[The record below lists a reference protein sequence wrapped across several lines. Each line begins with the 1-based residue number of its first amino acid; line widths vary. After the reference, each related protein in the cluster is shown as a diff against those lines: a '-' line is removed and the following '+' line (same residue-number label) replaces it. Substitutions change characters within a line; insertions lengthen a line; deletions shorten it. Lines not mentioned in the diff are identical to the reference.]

1 MSSARPR
8 YVCSAPARGVLVPV
22 AALLPLAACA
32 AQRGDSGIRIVHRPP
47 AEFCRG
53 TARSI
58 AVDRYGMKR
67 DGVSI
72 KRALEQ
78 NGGVAPIDAI
88 TKAIYSR
95 DLMSEAEAADA
106 GTAACL
112 RYFR

>member
-8 YVCSAPARGVLVPV
+8 YVCSALTAGAFLCA
-22 AALLPLAACA
+22 AALLSLAACA
-32 AQRGDSGIRIVHRPP
+32 AQRSDSGIRIVHRSPH
-47 AEFCRG
+47 EFCRD

-72 KRALEQ
+72 KKALEQ
-78 NGGVAPIDAI
+78 NGGVAVIDAI

-95 DLMSEAEAADA
+95 DLVSEAQAADA

-112 RYFR
+112 SYFR